1 MAENFIPY
9 LVHVIKLQHDNPRL
23 GLLQYR
29 NLLTAGQYARLFDL
43 SIKYLAKRDRVL
55 DWGCGNGHFSFFLAS
70 HGFKPNIFS
79 LDDPPPLLSLLPRGE
94 YEFVR
99 GDKSDPVSLPYP
111 DAFFDGIASVGVL
124 EHVREFGGNEDASL
138 REIFRILRPGGLFI
152 GYHIPNARS
161 WIELLSS
168 FFPRKHHHR
177 WRYTG
182 KAIREHLGRTE
193 FDVIEIRTYG
203 FLPRWLMSRCPDFLS
218 DSVGL
223 AAVFNSLDHILE
235 KAFPFICTNHLA
247 VAKKP

>member
-1 MAENFIPY
+1 
-9 LVHVIKLQHDNPRL
+9 
-23 GLLQYR
+23 
-29 NLLTAGQYARLFDL
+29 
-43 SIKYLAKRDRVL
+43 
-55 DWGCGNGHFSFFLAS
+55 
-70 HGFKPNIFS
+70 
-79 LDDPPPLLSLLPRGE
+79 
-94 YEFVR
+94 
-99 GDKSDPVSLPYP
+99 
-111 DAFFDGIASVGVL
+111 
-124 EHVREFGGNEDASL
+124 
-138 REIFRILRPGGLFI
+138 
-152 GYHIPNARS
+152 
-161 WIELLSS
+161 LSS

-193 FDVIEIRTYG
+193 FDVIEIRAYG